1 VGRLTREKQEWE
13 QEKQR
18 LLAQVGS
25 SIISR
30 TNGNISPAPTLFS
43 RIIKMDPQPLYE
55 KIKQTYPER
64 DLSSLDSVME
74 ALRWM
79 LQTNNIKLR
88 PPENVFLDDR
98 TGNLIVR
105 SSMTNMEA
113 IELFIQKVNTGL

>member
-1 VGRLTREKQEWE
+1 
-13 QEKQR
+13 
-18 LLAQVGS
+18 
-25 SIISR
+25 
-30 TNGNISPAPTLFS
+30 
-43 RIIKMDPQPLYE
+43 MDPQPLYE

-98 TGNLIVR
+98 TANLIVR

>member
-1 VGRLTREKQEWE
+1 MPIPRPRDVVH
-13 QEKQR
+13 
-18 LLAQVGS
+18 A
-25 SIISR
+25 R
-30 TNGNISPAPTLFS
+30 THPAFA
-43 RIIKMDPQPLYE
+43 PLYE

-98 TGNLIVR
+98 TANLIVR